1 MRVKNVVLALGASL
15 FFPLAATAG
24 WFGATNYDEC
34 ILESMKGVTSN
45 TAAAAIN
52 RSCRAK
58 YPVKERSDS
67 EVPANVVSQLDG
79 RAGYSFGYFKGAIY
93 NGNKDWTITQL
104 TIALTPKS
112 KDKSPDQTRRAKEYN
127 VNVTIPPLM
136 NVEFIESVASDDS
149 NGFDWH
155 ISSARGYKK

>member
-1 MRVKNVVLALGASL
+1 MRFRNAVLVLGSSL
-15 FFPLAATAG
+15 FFPMTATAG

-45 TAAAAIN
+45 VAAAAIN
-52 RSCRAK
+52 RACRAK

-79 RAGYSFGYFKGAIY
+79 RAGYSYGYFKGAIY
-93 NGNKDWTITQL
+93 NGNKDWTVTQL
-104 TIALTPKS
+104 TITLTPKL
-112 KDKSPDQTRRAKEYN
+112 KGKSTDQTRRAKEYN

-136 NVEFIESVASDDS
+136 NVEFIESVASDGSDE
-149 NGFDWH
+149 FDWH